1 MADWA
6 KRDDALIERV
16 AGLLSVAPVR
26 SKNMFGTTAWFLES
40 NDVMF
45 VGAWGEAIMVR
56 VGAERTVSLIES
68 GEAEPFN
75 PMGGNKAMKEYVLL
89 NGERIA
95 EDDTLITWLDE
106 ASEFAGTLPP
116 KQKKTRKKK
125 KI

>member
-1 MADWA
+1 
-6 KRDDALIERV
+6 
-16 AGLLSVAPVR
+16 
-26 SKNMFGTTAWFLES
+26 MFGTTAWFLES